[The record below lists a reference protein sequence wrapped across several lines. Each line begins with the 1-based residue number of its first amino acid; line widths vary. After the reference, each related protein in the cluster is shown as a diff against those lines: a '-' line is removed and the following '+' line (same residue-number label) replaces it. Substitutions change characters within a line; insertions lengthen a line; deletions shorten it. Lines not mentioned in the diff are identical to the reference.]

1 MNINASTCRNVDNVY
16 YLIFPIASIIGLY
29 CLPYL
34 FKVLLLGQANM
45 WGEILKVEIDIPAEA
60 YTYLDNWI
68 NVSDLSI

>member
-1 MNINASTCRNVDNVY
+1 MNINASTCRNVDNVH

-45 WGEILKVEIDIPAEA
+45 RGEILNIDIDIPTEA
-60 YTYLDNWI
+60 YYLDNWI
-68 NVSDLSI
+68 NV